1 MRLRQ
6 ALILLAAATSLSA
19 CASGVGGGGFGYG
32 GYSLV
37 RVKEVRVGNDSMAV
51 TPPREWNKISGSLFV
66 DIHAVEDWT
75 QNGVYL
81 DGISFVTGLKDGKAL
96 VYQRRRDDRQVPKFR
111 SNMTP
116 PEIAA
121 MIESLFRGRAGAVDF
136 KTLSMT
142 PRPFLG
148 TNGCSVERGLTTP
161 DPAEAA
167 VKRAM
172 IAAAR
177 KTVLLADHTKIGNDY
192 LARFGTLD
200 DLDVLITDSGLND
213 ELYADVASAGVRVV
227 RA

>member
-6 ALILLAAATSLSA
+6 ILILLAAAASLSA

-121 MIESLFRGRAGAVDF
+121 MIESLFRVRAGAVDF

-148 TNGCSVERGLTTP
+148 TNGFQFDYEHLDSDEVRRRGR
-161 DPAEAA
+161 AVAA
-167 VKRAM
+167 VINGRLYM
-172 IAAAR
+172 ILFDAAR
-177 KTVLLADHTKIGNDY
+177 SHYYNALLPDFEAIVGS
-192 LARFGTLD
+192 ARL
-200 DLDVLITDSGLND
+200 V
-213 ELYADVASAGVRVV
+213 
-227 RA
+227 